1 MWFLLIQI
9 FLLMLL
15 AALAGAALAYWWFR
29 NRYEDVTET
38 YETLM
43 DESAEA
49 DALPAVS
56 RDEIAS
62 YFSMIEE
69 RISALPSPVTRD

>member
-29 NRYEDVTET
+29 NRYEDVSVT
-38 YETLM
+38 
-43 DESAEA
+43 S
-49 DALPAVS
+49 
-56 RDEIAS
+56 I
-62 YFSMIEE
+62 SMNSLELICNTP
-69 RISALPSPVTRD
+69 LQK